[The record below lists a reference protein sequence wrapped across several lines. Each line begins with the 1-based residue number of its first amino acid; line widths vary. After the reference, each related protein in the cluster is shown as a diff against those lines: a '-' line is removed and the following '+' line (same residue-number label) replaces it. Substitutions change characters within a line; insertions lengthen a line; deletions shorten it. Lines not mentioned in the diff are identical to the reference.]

1 MVLFPK
7 GKTDKPCSLV
17 FYKEKIHIQSPLGIQ
32 FISSRICMIQMCA
45 STVKITP
52 STLTW
57 MQHRNEATVHH
68 VLLARNTP
76 TAKSSTIKCSNDC
89 NLPTLNHEFIHGLG
103 AARGRREA
111 VPTVHQSQCLECIYK
126 HCNKLVLDNCT
137 ALLGW
142 AWGSW
147 RLRCG
152 SNPKPQKRGS
162 AWNEKESQA
171 TARL

>member
-1 MVLFPK
+1 MRCSWCCSQKVRQINLVLA
-7 GKTDKPCSLV
+7 LV
-17 FYKEKIHIQSPLGIQ
+17 FYKEKIHIQSPLDIQ

-52 STLTW
+52 CTLTW
-57 MQHRNEATVHH
+57 MQHRNKVTVHH

-103 AARGRREA
+103 AAWGRREA
-111 VPTVHQSQCLECIYK
+111 IPTVYQSQSLECTSTAI
-126 HCNKLVLDNCT
+126 NCT

-152 SNPKPQKRGS
+152 SNPKSQKKGS
-162 AWNEKESQA
+162 AWNEKERA